1 MQNYL
6 NYIYL
11 YSQNSAGND
20 DGWNGFESHNSNFGS
35 GKSVETSDP
44 PAAASSK
51 SRSMKVPPK
60 TIAEDDLL
68 SLDVK
73 ATANKKSSGKAAKKP
88 EDDIWEMLNN

>member
-1 MQNYL
+1 
-6 NYIYL
+6 
-11 YSQNSAGND
+11 
-20 DGWNGFESHNSNFGS
+20 
-35 GKSVETSDP
+35 
-44 PAAASSK
+44 
-51 SRSMKVPPK
+51 MKVPPK